1 MGRGGG
7 GLVLPRSN
15 VTTFSKCKSGT
26 HAGVPPPLWPH
37 LLLLL
42 FPLRP
47 SPLARGQ
54 ARGQSWGMVKAA
66 QGPQAAV
73 GHHRTLHL
81 PWAGA
86 QGGQE
91 QLPACV
97 PTLQSTLPRAGGGL
111 GTLGL
116 PTAARVPGQP
126 LTTSAPPTPIRKRLV
141 PPVSVGQVWRGA
153 AGNLGQMQP
162 QSRSAR
168 DQDLKCTFL
177 GLSHPIRNRWSPYL
191 GVERA
196 GQISG
201 LRVIS
206 DLGSG

>member
-1 MGRGGG
+1 MQKWDTCRSPAPSVAPPPAPPLSPEAQPPGQGPGQGPELGNGESCPGTPGCCGAPQNPPPALGRG
-7 GLVLPRSN
+7 
-15 VTTFSKCKSGT
+15 
-26 HAGVPPPLWPH
+26 A
-37 LLLLL
+37 
-42 FPLRP
+42 
-47 SPLARGQ
+47 
-54 ARGQSWGMVKAA
+54 
-66 QGPQAAV
+66 
-73 GHHRTLHL
+73 
-81 PWAGA
+81 
-86 QGGQE
+86 GGQE
-91 QLPACV
+91 QLPTCV